1 MVKQEHL
8 QVQGLM
14 EIFQREWC
22 NIYLW
27 TVNGS
32 AIFHVPRDRQY
43 WTACFVVLSVSSA
56 LHLCITKSMLRPD
69 RHTFATL

>member
-1 MVKQEHL
+1 M
-8 QVQGLM
+8 QGLM

-32 AIFHVPRDRQY
+32 AMFHIQRDPRY
-43 WTACFVVLSVSSA
+43 WTACFEVLSEFWWAHIVPAKHAIANSRRDDA
-56 LHLCITKSMLRPD
+56 YKYM
-69 RHTFATL
+69 

>member
-1 MVKQEHL
+1 MDVQGGDCEVAVLIL

-32 AIFHVPRDRQY
+32 AMFHISEGP
-43 WTACFVVLSVSSA
+43 AVLEC
-56 LHLCITKSMLRPD
+56 LL
-69 RHTFATL
+69 